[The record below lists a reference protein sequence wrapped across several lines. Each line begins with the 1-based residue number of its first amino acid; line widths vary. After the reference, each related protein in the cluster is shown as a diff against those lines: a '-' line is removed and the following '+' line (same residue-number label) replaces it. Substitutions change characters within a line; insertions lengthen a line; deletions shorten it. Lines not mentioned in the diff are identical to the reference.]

1 MHERHKSL
9 GMRLAQLLLCFEVL
23 GLRINQLVPLHV
35 DMCRLPQ
42 FWKERGGRQFQKE
55 MQWLVGV

>member
-1 MHERHKSL
+1 MHGRHKSL

-35 DMCRLPQ
+35 DYHI
-42 FWKERGGRQFQKE
+42 FGRGGRQFQKE
-55 MQWLVGV
+55 KQGLVGA